1 MIPLRV
7 TDGGPN
13 PKENFTQHVRGP
25 VIDVYEASTVA
36 MVGHWL
42 VVTAA
47 NSSGQDV
54 SRKTH

>member
-1 MIPLRV
+1 MISLR